1 MPFQPNRRMALKTL
15 AGAALAG
22 LYPTAFAA
30 SGGYPD
36 RAVQFVVPFPAG
48 GATDI
53 IGRILAQAL
62 STELGQSFVVENKAG
77 AAGVLGVS
85 QVARA
90 APDGYTIVLG
100 NISTH
105 AISPVL
111 LPSIPYDSL
120 TQFDA
125 LGLTGRIA
133 NVLAVRPTL
142 GVRTVQELVDYARKN
157 PDRLS
162 YGSSGSGGT
171 PHMSAELFKLR
182 TGVRMTH
189 IPYKGGA
196 PMLNDLLGGHV
207 DLAFGNMPE
216 FLPHV
221 REGRLIALGVTSAQR
236 WPDLPDVP
244 TLMEQGI
251 ADYDVTSWFGL
262 FAPAGLPVPVRD
274 RLSASIAKVQGTPEV
289 ASAFA
294 QRGIMVDPLIGDD
307 FSRYVA
313 SQREFWRALIQQAD
327 IKPDA

>member
-22 LYPTAFAA
+22 LYPAAFAA
-30 SGGYPD
+30 SGTYPD

-85 QVARA
+85 QVAKA

-142 GVRTVQELVDYARKN
+142 GVRTVEELVDYARKN

-221 REGRLIALGVTSAQR
+221 REGRLVALGVTSAQR

-251 ADYDVTSWFGL
+251 ANYDVTSWFGL
-262 FAPAGLPVPVRD
+262 FAPAGLPVAVRD
-274 RLSASIAKVQGTPEV
+274 RLSASIAKALGTASV

-294 QRGIMVDPLIGDD
+294 QRGIMADTLIGDD

-313 SQREFWRALIQQAD
+313 SQREFWRTLIQQAD